1 MEAIPPIWGAGPA
14 PSDVPQTLNDSLYAI
29 ISWQAG
35 AVNLSLSPDGTL
47 LAISY
52 ETSHY
57 TEFSNI
63 PRASRVLL
71 HELMSRF
78 G

>member
-1 MEAIPPIWGAGPA
+1 MSRASCRNIRILNMEAIPPIWGAGPA

-29 ISWQAG
+29 ISRQAG

-52 ETSHY
+52 ETSY
-57 TEFSNI
+57 LITY
-63 PRASRVLL
+63 SRV
-71 HELMSRF
+71 H
-78 G
+78 